1 MNSPVGQ
8 YSIDGKDFWTIF
20 SIIVE
25 SGSSD
30 FLKYPSKK
38 ESITRNWSDA
48 DGIDIDL
55 SAIFFN
61 ARDISLRC
69 AIIADDE
76 ADFWLKYEAFI
87 VQWKQPG
94 VHRIAVGDFG
104 LRSFYCFYKDTTS
117 FEKFTRI
124 SDEYDGNRVKVACK
138 FTLNITEGEPKLN
151 NNNVF
156 IITQDNRFLIT

>member
-1 MNSPVGQ
+1 MTPAGQ
-8 YSIDGKDFWTIF
+8 FILDGKDFWTIF
-20 SIIVE
+20 SILVE
-25 SGSSD
+25 SGSDD

-61 ARDISLRC
+61 PRNISLRC
-69 AIIADDE
+69 AILADDE

-94 VHRIAVGDFG
+94 IHRVEVGEFG
-104 LRSFYCFYKDTTS
+104 LRSFYCFYDETNQ
-117 FEKFTRI
+117 FTRFTRVR
-124 SDEYDGNRVKVACK
+124 DGNGQIKVACK
-138 FTLNITEGEPKLN
+138 FTLSIIEAEPRLN

-156 IITQDNRFLIT
+156 IITQDGRFLIT